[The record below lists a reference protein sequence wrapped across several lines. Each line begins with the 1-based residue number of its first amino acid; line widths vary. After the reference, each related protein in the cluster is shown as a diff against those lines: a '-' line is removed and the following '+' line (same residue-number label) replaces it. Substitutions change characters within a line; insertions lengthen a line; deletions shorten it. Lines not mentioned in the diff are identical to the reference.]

1 MTRHSLREQRKGAT
15 ILLVDPHRDSHM
27 LAAHILRKR
36 DSSLVVAADLAEAA
50 ASLEQDVYDL
60 VFVDTSLEGL
70 DGPDAAAILRSHIK
84 RDPHVTKIYATSL
97 DHSPEFNQAKLA
109 EGFDGTLAK
118 PFRRDNLLAILAEIG
133 KLPDEA
139 G

>member
-1 MTRHSLREQRKGAT
+1 MRKGAT

-36 DSSLVVAADLAEAA
+36 DCSLSVAQDFPEALAA
-50 ASLEQDVYDL
+50 LVQDVYDL
-60 VFVDTSLEGL
+60 VLVDTSLRGL
-70 DGPDAAAILRSHIK
+70 DGPGAASALRSHIAK
-84 RDPHVTKIYATSL
+84 EPEATKIYATSL
-97 DHSPEFNQAKLA
+97 DHSPAYCKKKTA

-118 PFRRDNLLAILAEIG
+118 PFKRDDFLAVLKSIG
-133 KLPDEA
+133 RLVD